1 MRHDAVSML
10 KYYAIWKVSK
20 VLVFLDKNNIFFV
33 IVVFVTAITT
43 SFFVYTGILHG
54 YWTHPIYY

>member
-1 MRHDAVSML
+1 MQHDAVSML
-10 KYYAIWKVSK
+10 KYVAIWKTSK
-20 VLVFLDKNNIFFV
+20 VLVFLDKNNILF
-33 IVVFVTAITT
+33 ITVVFVYAITA